1 MNHEL
6 RHGFRLL
13 LRHPGFSL
21 TAIVTLALGVGAN
34 AAVFAVA
41 WHLLLKPLPWTDA
54 DRIVQVWNTFKK
66 TAAINVLA
74 PANYLD
80 IEHDARSFEA
90 VAAYNFFPHTL
101 NLTGDGDPIEL
112 RIRAVTGGYFRV
124 FGTAPLVGRTIGAAE
139 VKDGRPVLVISE
151 GLWTRRFGSD
161 PQVAGK
167 TAILDGRPY
176 EVIGVMPASFDM
188 GTRPL
193 DGWIPYAF
201 TEQARQTRLGYYLAA
216 VGRLRP
222 GVTIEQA
229 RSELDA
235 IAARAAEAS
244 PSSNAQIGL
253 TARPIRD
260 ELVGPTRNGILMLT
274 GAAALVLLIACANLI
289 SLQLARGSG
298 REREL
303 AVRAAL
309 GATRGRLMRLLL
321 TESIVISV
329 VAAYVGLIAV
339 LWVVRLIVA
348 SAPPSLGINAVLA
361 FEPVVLGY
369 TLLVAVAAGAACA
382 VVPAWRATRPARSEA
397 LRGRSSAGRGG
408 SGIRAT
414 LVTAEVALATVLLV
428 SATVLVTSMIRVLRV
443 NPGFES
449 SGVIAGNLRL
459 PPSRYTDLN
468 ARTLFFDQLM
478 ERLHGV
484 PGVEAACVSN
494 SIPFETSATMTFVPE
509 GTGTLIG
516 ALPVTVSLE
525 CFSTMRIRLVRG
537 RLFDARETTPVAVVS
552 EGFARKAFP
561 GRDPLGRTIRI
572 GLPTGDPLTI
582 VGVVEDTRRVSLE
595 AAPFAQVYQS
605 AAQSRSF
612 WPDRL
617 LVRTSGPPERFV
629 SAMQGAVRD
638 IDAAIPLA
646 NLRSLDQVASRS
658 LAPRRFTLE
667 LLAGFAVIALT
678 LAAIGIYGLL
688 SELVAQRRAEIGVH
702 VALGAEPRAIVGLV
716 TAGALR
722 AVAVGIALGPCGS
735 VGRKPGGS
743 TVCVRSVAKLACGV
757 CRHRSTAHHRRVRC
771 RLHSG
776 APCHANRSDRCV
788 EIGVTSVTC

>member
-6 RHGFRLL
+6 RQGLRIL

-41 WHLLLKPLPWTDA
+41 WHTLLKPLPWPDA

-66 TAAINVLA
+66 TGAINVLA

-80 IEHDARSFEA
+80 IEREARLFDA

-101 NLTGDGDPIEL
+101 NLTGDGDPLEL

-124 FGTAPLVGRTIGAAE
+124 YGREPLIGRTIGGEEARE
-139 VKDGRPVLVISE
+139 GRAVLVISE
-151 GLWTRRFGSD
+151 GLWMRRFGSD
-161 PQVAGK
+161 SRIAGK
-167 TAILDGRPY
+167 FVTLDGRSY

-201 TEQARQTRLGYYLAA
+201 TEQTRQTRLGYYLAA
-216 VGRLRP
+216 VGRLAP
-222 GVTIEQA
+222 GVTVDQA
-229 RSELDA
+229 RSELDT
-235 IAARAAEAS
+235 IAARAAEAH

-260 ELVGPTRNGILMLT
+260 ELTGSTRSGIRMLT
-274 GAAALVLLIACANLI
+274 GAAILVLLIACANLI
-289 SLQLARGSG
+289 SLQIARGSG

-309 GATRGRLMRLLL
+309 GATRSRLMGLLL
-321 TESIVISV
+321 TESILISV

-339 LWVVRLIVA
+339 LWVVRIIVA
-348 SAPPSLGINAVLA
+348 SAPPSVAIDAVLS
-361 FEPVVLGY
+361 FEPIVLGY
-369 TLLVAVAAGAACA
+369 TLLVAVVAGAVCA
-382 VVPAWRATRPARSEA
+382 VVPAWRATRPSRAEA
-397 LRGRSSAGRGG
+397 LRGRSITERGG
-408 SGIRAT
+408 AKIRAT

-443 NPGFES
+443 DPGFDS

-459 PPSRYTDLN
+459 PPARYSHLN
-468 ARTLFFDQLM
+468 ARTLFFDQVF
-478 ERLHGV
+478 ERLNNV
-484 PGVEAACVSN
+484 PGIEAACVTN
-494 SIPFETSATMTFVPE
+494 SIPFETLGTMTFVPE
-509 GTGTLIG
+509 GTQTLIG
-516 ALPVTVSLE
+516 ALPITVSTG
-525 CFSTMRIRLVRG
+525 CFSAMRIHLLRG
-537 RLFDARETTPVAVVS
+537 RLFDAHESTPVAVVS

-561 GRDPLGRTIRI
+561 ETDPLGRTIRI
-572 GLPTGDPLTI
+572 GLPSGDPLTI
-582 VGVVEDTRRVSLE
+582 VGVVADTRRVSLE
-595 AAPFAQVYQS
+595 AAPFAQVYQL
-605 AAQSRSF
+605 AAQSTSF

-617 LVRTSGPPERFV
+617 LIRVSGPPERFAA
-629 SAMQGAVRD
+629 AMQGAIRD
-638 IDAAIPLA
+638 IDPAIPLA
-646 NLRSLDQVASRS
+646 NIRTLDQVASRS

-667 LLAGFAVIALT
+667 LLGGFAVIALV

-688 SELVAQRRAEIGVH
+688 SELVAQRRAEIGVR
-702 VALGAEPRAIVGLV
+702 VALGAEPRAIVALV

-722 AVAVGIALGPCGS
+722 AVAIGIALGLAGAWTASQAIRQFAFEVSASSP
-735 VGRKPGGS
+735 
-743 TVCVRSVAKLACGV
+743 TVFIGATVLLTMVACIAAYV
-757 CRHRSTAHHRRVRC
+757 PARRATRIDPIAAL
-771 RLHSG
+771 RT
-776 APCHANRSDRCV
+776 
-788 EIGVTSVTC
+788 E